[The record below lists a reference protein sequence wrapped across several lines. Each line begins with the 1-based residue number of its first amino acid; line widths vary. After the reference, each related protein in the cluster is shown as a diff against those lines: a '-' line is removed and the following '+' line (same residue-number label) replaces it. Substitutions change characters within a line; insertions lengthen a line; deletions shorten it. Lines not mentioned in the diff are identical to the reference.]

1 MLDGNGTYGIVRT
14 RIERRMSAYVEEIT
28 CVIFVVRLGV
38 YCGGFAGF
46 FLESRVSATHPI
58 RE

>member
-38 YCGGFAGF
+38 YCSGFTRF
-46 FLESRVSATHPI
+46 FLESRVSATHPM

>member
-28 CVIFVVRLGV
+28 CVIFVVRLRV
-38 YCGGFAGF
+38 YCSGFIRF
-46 FLESRVSATHPI
+46 FLEM
-58 RE
+58 E

>member
-38 YCGGFAGF
+38 YCGGFTRF
-46 FLESRVSATHPI
+46 FLESRVSATI
-58 RE
+58 R